1 MEMRSSVYNKQ
12 LRGYMQWREIPPVA
26 QNGSDAASVETVA
39 SSAKGTCSFYFQDP
53 CVSLYCQNYISR
65 YKQCCATDRV
75 MAVSGAAASELLCQ
89 FNTQMPRLGHIPLCI
104 LRRISTSA
112 TTCGSHPQLK
122 PRSSPQQLVG
132 VVGLE
137 IHAQIRSNSKLFS
150 ASPVRFSSPPNSL
163 VSFFDAS
170 LPGTLPVLNK
180 RCVEAAVMT
189 GLALNCTINK
199 KSLFDRKHYFYADL
213 PTGYQ
218 ITQQRRPIAVDGVL
232 NYSLMGGKKKNQV
245 IRKKVRIK
253 QIQLEQD
260 SGKSLH
266 DDLRGQTLI
275 DLNRAGV
282 GLMELVM
289 EPDMSCGEEATAA
302 VRELQ
307 LILQTLGTCEGN
319 MSEGQLRVDA
329 NVSVHRPGLPFGI
342 RTEVKNINS
351 ARYLAR
357 AIDYEIQ
364 RQIEVL
370 ERGGMVQNET
380 RAYDS
385 KSGETIPMRDKEG
398 LQDYRF
404 MPEPNLPPLIVYE
417 DRTSLPAGIDQSQ
430 AVVVQEMREGL
441 PELPHV
447 TRDQLVQTYNILP
460 EHSFMLVNEDG
471 LVEYF
476 EVVMKQTKMNSR
488 KVIGWVTNELLGQ
501 LKQQDTSVSQSPI
514 SPSALAELLELQET
528 GQISS
533 SVSKQ
538 VFQEMWRSPGKTA
551 RLIIQEKDLGLVSD
565 TEQLHS
571 ICQRIVDSH
580 PEEVN
585 AIQKGNTKVLNKL
598 MGLVQKET
606 KGRADPVLVRA
617 ILLDKTS

>member
-1 MEMRSSVYNKQ
+1 M
-12 LRGYMQWREIPPVA
+12 
-26 QNGSDAASVETVA
+26 AAS
-39 SSAKGTCSFYFQDP
+39 
-53 CVSLYCQNYISR
+53 CV
-65 YKQCCATDRV
+65 
-75 MAVSGAAASELLCQ
+75 AASELLHNMNKQISVFYPKVSCVVR
-89 FNTQMPRLGHIPLCI
+89 RL
-104 LRRISTSA
+104 STSSSRCDA
-112 TTCGSHPQLK
+112 QPQ
-122 PRSSPQQLVG
+122 PTAQSAPQHLIG

-137 IHAQIRSNSKLFS
+137 IHAQINSNTKLFS
-150 ASPVRFSSPPNSL
+150 GSSVRFSAPPNSL

-189 GLALNCTINK
+189 GLALNCSINR

-213 PTGYQ
+213 PAGYQ
-218 ITQQRRPIAVDGVL
+218 ITQLRRPIAVDGVL
-232 NYSLMGGKKKNQV
+232 NYSLLGGKKRNQV
-245 IRKKVRIK
+245 IRKTVCIK

-266 DDLRGQTLI
+266 DDVRSQTLI

-289 EPDMSCGEEATAA
+289 EPEMSCGEEAAAA

-307 LILQTLGTCEGN
+307 LILQALGTCQGN

-329 NVSVHRPGLPFGI
+329 NVSVHRPGEPLGT

-364 RQIEVL
+364 RQIDVL
-370 ERGGMVQNET
+370 QRGGTVQNET
-380 RAYDS
+380 RTYDS

-417 DRTSLPAGIDQSQ
+417 DNASLPTGIEACQ
-430 AVVVQEMREGL
+430 AVVVQKIREGL
-441 PELPHV
+441 PELPSV
-447 TRDQLVQTYNILP
+447 KRDRLVQTYGILP
-460 EHSFMLVNEDG
+460 EHSFTLVNEDG

-476 EVVMKQTKMNSR
+476 EAVLRATKKEPR
-488 KVIGWVTNELLGQ
+488 KVIGWVTNELLGH
-501 LKQQDTSVSQSPI
+501 LKLHDVSVSQSPI
-514 SPSALAELLELQET
+514 SPPALAELLELQET
-528 GQISS
+528 GHISS
-533 SVSKQ
+533 SVAKQ
-538 VFQEMWRSPGKTA
+538 VFQEMWRSSGKTA
-551 RLIIQEKDLGLVSD
+551 PQIIQEQDLGLVSD
-565 TEQLHS
+565 AAQLHS
-571 ICQRIVDSH
+571 ICQKVVDSH
-580 PEEVN
+580 PDEVQ
-585 AIQKGNTKVLNKL
+585 AIRNGNKKVLNKL

-606 KGRADPVLVRA
+606 KGRADPVSVRA
-617 ILLDKTS
+617 ILKELTS